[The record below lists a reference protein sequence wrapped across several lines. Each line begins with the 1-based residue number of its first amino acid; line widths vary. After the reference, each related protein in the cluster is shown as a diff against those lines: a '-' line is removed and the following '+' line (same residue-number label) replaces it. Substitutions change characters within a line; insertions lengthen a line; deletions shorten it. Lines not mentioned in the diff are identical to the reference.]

1 MTAIIIALHQF
12 VISLIIFVAVALL
25 LIVTYYCT
33 YRYCYYYLMEPAN
46 EALETMEMNVP
57 NR

>member
-1 MTAIIIALHQF
+1 MTAIIIGLHQF

-33 YRYCYYYLMEPAN
+33 YRYCYYLMEPAN
-46 EALETMEMNVP
+46 EALETMEMNGP